1 MIEENNRGVIWKSL
15 RGHPDGFYKFREAEE
30 KLLKTIVKKGFNCID
45 AGFNYGWFSYNFLK
59 RVGREGTVYAW
70 EPNKFLYEN
79 YLKKWPFKNLKGY
92 NHALGDKKE
101 TQRFYIKGVDGMN
114 SAYNSLI
121 EDWQKDK
128 KNIEFYDVEIIKLD
142 DWWVENLQIKID
154 IIKIDCEGYDYKIL
168 LGAENLIKNSKP
180 KYIII
185 EQNKKIISEFM
196 ETRNYKKNHCLNTLG
211 LNDIVWELEE

>member
-1 MIEENNRGVIWKSL
+1 
-15 RGHPDGFYKFREAEE
+15 
-30 KLLKTIVKKGFNCID
+30 
-45 AGFNYGWFSYNFLK
+45 
-59 RVGREGTVYAW
+59 
-70 EPNKFLYEN
+70 
-79 YLKKWPFKNLKGY
+79 
-92 NHALGDKKE
+92 
-101 TQRFYIKGVDGMN
+101 MN